1 MPRYHGIT
9 DKTYKNFVI
18 DAGAVY
24 LNYGE
29 DGERLIGA
37 TRDGNTFTIEQEIR
51 EIPVDG
57 QKGPVKGLRRV
68 TRVTARITANFVE
81 FTTDVLK
88 LALPGATVEGYPE
101 TEPTHDAIRRAL
113 QIALGDYHKNIAIVG
128 NKSGTDQPIICG
140 IENALADGNFE
151 VSAADEDEATI
162 SIQFTAHFDPETLD
176 KEPWFI
182 LNPKEEVEA

>member
-1 MPRYHGIT
+1 MANQTKPS
-9 DKTYKNFVI
+9 
-18 DAGAVY
+18 
-24 LNYGE
+24 
-29 DGERLIGA
+29 GA

-88 LALPGATVEGYPE
+88 LALPGATVEDYPE
-101 TEPTHDAIRRAL
+101 ANRRMMRFGRAL

-162 SIQFTAHFDPETLD
+162 SIQFTAHFDPENLD

-182 LNPKEEVEA
+182 RNPKEEVEA